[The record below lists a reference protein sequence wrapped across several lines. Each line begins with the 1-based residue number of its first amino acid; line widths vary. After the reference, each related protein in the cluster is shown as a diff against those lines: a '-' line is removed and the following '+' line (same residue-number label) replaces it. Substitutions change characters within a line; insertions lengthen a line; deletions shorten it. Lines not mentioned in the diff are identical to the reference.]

1 MSETDNKTE
10 QNLSTQNNNS
20 ETSEENVMKGG
31 GNSFLSLYKLW
42 IKKYKAPLFVI
53 VTFIS
58 VYLAHTF
65 K

>member
-1 MSETDNKTE
+1 
-10 QNLSTQNNNS
+10 
-20 ETSEENVMKGG
+20 G

-65 K
+65 KSFEKIGKMVKG